1 MADNPWMNAAG
12 VHSGLMGLGGATQT
26 GGALGSIP
34 QMPLLG
40 GQQGQGAPAGQ
51 IMPAGYAPL
60 PGYGGGIPAGLIAP
74 TSGQQSQGSGMPAGL
89 QMPSAGGQQTPQQWM
104 PQQGAGGQP
113 GWTPYGAQQP
123 NNLGALWNLISGMGG
138 MGNSGFSMNGNAGQS
153 ALGQF
158 GMGQFGNSP
167 GGFSANG
174 SAYR

>member
-1 MADNPWMNAAG
+1 MADPNSSWMAG
-12 VHSGLMGLGGATQT
+12 TPPGLMSTYGGSQT

-34 QMPLLG
+34 HLPVFG

-51 IMPAGYAPL
+51 IMPAGYAPQPQSFGGGSPAGQIAPVGGQQA
-60 PGYGGGIPAGLIAP
+60 PGY
-74 TSGQQSQGSGMPAGL
+74 GMPAGL
-89 QMPSAGGQQTPQQWM
+89 LMPGAGGQQA
-104 PQQGAGGQP
+104 PQQGYGGQP
-113 GWTPYGAQQP
+113 GWTPFGAQQP
-123 NNLGALWNLISGMGG
+123 NLGALWSLIAGMGG
-138 MGNSGFSMNGNAGQS
+138 GGGGFSMNGNAGQS